1 MVEVG
6 GGREKLFSLSWS
18 LSPYYPPIHDGDGD
32 DDDHDGDDGDGGSG
46 DNYPRTI
53 PPFMMVMVMM
63 MMYYDHDSHDD
74 LNVCDI

>member
-1 MVEVG
+1 MG

-32 DDDHDGDDGDGGSG
+32 DDDHDDDDGDGGSG
-46 DNYPRTI
+46 DNYPPTI
-53 PPFMMVMVMM
+53 PIL
-63 MMYYDHDSHDD
+63 YYDHDSHDD